1 MQIDLLL
8 RKDLVVILVTI
19 NFLVL
24 ALKLEENLQCLKEI
38 TLYITKKAKGLFLAW
53 MSSWALKIYQKLS
66 ISRTLTLSAEELR
79 VTLIQINFS
88 KNLSLKIEC
97 LENSIV
103 NMAIATIIAFIFSNN
118 EKVKLEV
125 STFHQGSINKH
136 LLLQTIITL
145 ILHRLI
151 SNQWLLSLLTNHKS
165 KGNK

>member
-8 RKDLVVILVTI
+8 KRDLVLILVTI

-24 ALKLEENLQCLKEI
+24 ALKSEESLQCLKETI
-38 TLYITKKAKGLFLAW
+38 LYTTKKAKGLFLVW

-66 ISRTLTLSAEELR
+66 INRTLTLSVEELLLI
-79 VTLIQINFS
+79 LIQINFF

-97 LENSIV
+97 LESSIV
-103 NMAIATIIAFIFSNN
+103 NMVIATIIAFIYSNN

-125 STFHQGSINKH
+125 STFQEGSINKH

-165 KGNK
+165 KGNR